1 MPQPINY
8 IESFPTID
16 QCVDFLINIGC
27 EWSYEKEQE
36 LRKKSLFQYKDT
48 IVYYDPYNILKLD

>member
-1 MPQPINY
+1 MTINY

-16 QCVDFLINIGC
+16 QCVDFLVKIGC

-36 LRKKSLFQYKDT
+36 LKKKCLFQYEDT
-48 IVYYDPYNILKLD
+48 IVYYDPFNILKLD